1 MLQAPAILKARTSTN
16 PTQPTVFGEAIK
28 LLNGF
33 RAKYD
38 LGILAGTGWYERPS
52 HPVPNMTYGTG
63 IEVSGSEKKAPR
75 RREGNHGAGCLIC
88 SSDFDRVGDNIPVR
102 SL

>member
-1 MLQAPAILKARTSTN
+1 MVRAPAILKAKTSTN
-16 PTQPTVFGEAIK
+16 RTQPTVFGEAIK

-63 IEVSGSEKKAPR
+63 IEVSGSEKKHPAA
-75 RREGNHGAGCLIC
+75 EKETTV
-88 SSDFDRVGDNIPVR
+88 RVV
-102 SL
+102 